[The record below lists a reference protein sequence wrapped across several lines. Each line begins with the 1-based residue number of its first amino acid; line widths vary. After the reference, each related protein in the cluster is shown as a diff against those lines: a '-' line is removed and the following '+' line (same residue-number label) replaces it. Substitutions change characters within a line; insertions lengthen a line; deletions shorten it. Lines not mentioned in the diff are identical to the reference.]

1 MERINATN
9 MILNKW
15 IQSLFKTLI
24 EVGIED
30 FVECYKYIMEFI

>member
-1 MERINATN
+1 MKGINATT

-15 IQSLFKTLI
+15 IQFLFKTFI
-24 EVGIED
+24 EVGIEY